1 MSNEKEILIVTS
13 KTKSYI
19 KAKGYQSSGDAM
31 EALNERIYEMIDKAL
46 ERTKE
51 NKRSTVRPHDF

>member
-1 MSNEKEILIVTS
+1 MANEKEVLIVTS
-13 KTKSYI
+13 KTKGYI
-19 KAKGYQSSGDAM
+19 KEKGYQSSGDAM
-31 EALNERIYEMIDKAL
+31 EALNEKIYELIDKAL